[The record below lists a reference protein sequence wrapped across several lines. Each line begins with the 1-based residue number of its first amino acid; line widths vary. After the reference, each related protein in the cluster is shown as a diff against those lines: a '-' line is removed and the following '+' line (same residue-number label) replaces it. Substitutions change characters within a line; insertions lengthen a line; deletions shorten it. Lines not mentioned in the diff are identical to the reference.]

1 MTREPWVSSGNR
13 VMQNEVSP
21 EDLKEDTAT
30 ETVLMDR
37 EEWMSCQKHAKMS
50 KVWEFLQDL

>member
-30 ETVLMDR
+30 ETALMDR

-50 KVWEFLQDL
+50 KVWEFL

>member
-1 MTREPWVSSGNR
+1 MTRETWVSSGNQ

-21 EDLKEDTAT
+21 EDLKEDSAT

-37 EEWMSCQKHAKMS
+37 EERMSCQKHARMS
-50 KVWEFLQDL
+50 KVWEFL